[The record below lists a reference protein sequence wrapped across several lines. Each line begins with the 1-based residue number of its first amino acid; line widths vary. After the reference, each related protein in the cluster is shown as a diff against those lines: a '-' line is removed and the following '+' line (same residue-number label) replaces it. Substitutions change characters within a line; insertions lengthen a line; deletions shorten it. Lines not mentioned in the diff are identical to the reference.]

1 MRMGCQQDTEL
12 FLLQIQLY
20 PNCRQKKK
28 CMKVKV
34 AIARKNVNS
43 HLACVVRGNHM
54 PIIRSLIQR
63 ATHNI
68 PLMVRVQYLCG
79 SLDSVLQID

>member
-12 FLLQIQLY
+12 FLLQIQL
-20 PNCRQKKK
+20 CQTVVRKKNA
-28 CMKVKV
+28 MKVKV

-54 PIIRSLIQR
+54 PIIRSLIQKG
-63 ATHNI
+63 N
-68 PLMVRVQYLCG
+68 
-79 SLDSVLQID
+79 S